1 MNRKTLA
8 VFSSLLTLL
17 SVACSPTAKA
27 APPSSGPATETAK
40 VSAPVT
46 VEAQL
51 GDGQAHVT
59 VRFSSPASGV
69 KINVHGVDGL
79 VVKSAALPVDGA
91 SFTQASSTS
100 FDVAFTPGPGRSHL
114 VVAVDGSFQGAKLAR
129 VSTFAVGTPSREQQ
143 QAGGNVVTDDQGQR
157 IEIMPANGGGASK

>member
-1 MNRKTLA
+1 MKRMALA

-17 SVACSPTAKA
+17 SVACTPTAKA
-27 APPSSGPATETAK
+27 APNSSGPAESAK
-40 VSAPVT
+40 VSAPVA

-59 VRFSSPASGV
+59 VRFTAPASDV

-79 VVKSAALPVDGA
+79 VVKSAGTPVDGSA
-91 SFTQASSTS
+91 FTEGSVTS

-114 VVAVDGSFQGAKLAR
+114 VVAVNGSFRGAQR
-129 VSTFAVGTPSREQQ
+129 SSVSSFAVGTPSPEQQ
-143 QAGGNVVTDDQGQR
+143 QSVGNVVTDDQGQR
-157 IEIMPANGGGASK
+157 IKIMPANGDTK